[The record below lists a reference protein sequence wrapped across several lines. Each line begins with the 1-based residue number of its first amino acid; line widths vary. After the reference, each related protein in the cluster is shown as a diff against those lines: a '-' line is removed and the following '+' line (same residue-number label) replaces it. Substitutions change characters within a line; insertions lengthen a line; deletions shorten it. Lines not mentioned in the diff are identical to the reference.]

1 MKTRLETKDMS
12 LKNLKRLNKYII
24 DLRLKEIDI

>member
-12 LKNLKRLNKYII
+12 LKNLKRLNNYI